1 MPLHALTVDLED
13 WHQLL
18 HRRVTGRVRAPTQ
31 HVIADTHRLLDLL
44 DEHAVHATFF
54 VVGAGAE
61 SYPEL
66 VREVARRG
74 HEIGSHTYAHEPIY
88 RQEPDEFRADVARSR
103 QQLQDLTGQPVLG
116 FRAPEFSVGH
126 LGHWAFAVLADVGF
140 AYDSSVFP
148 VSGARYGIPDAPQ
161 APFPIET
168 PGGTLWE
175 FPLATWDVGR
185 RRLPVAG
192 GSYYRLMPRAVL
204 RRALR
209 RIERARRPAV
219 LYFHP
224 YEFHRGWL
232 YLSGLSWRQRLN
244 AAHLR
249 FGVLH
254 NLATGAVGGRLRSLL
269 AEFKFAPLRELYRE
283 HTATAGVPAASLAVS
298 RTNDSRYS

>member
-1 MPLHALTVDLED
+1 MTLHGLKVDLED

-18 HRRVTGRVRAPTQ
+18 HRRVTGGVRPPTQ

-44 DEHAVHATFF
+44 DERGTRATFF
-54 VVGAGAE
+54 VLGAVAE

-74 HEIGSHTYAHEPIY
+74 HEIGSHTYAHELIY
-88 RQEPDEFRADVARSR
+88 RQQPDEFRADVSRSR
-103 QQLQDLTGQPVLG
+103 RQLQDLTGQPVLG

-126 LGHWAFAVLADVGF
+126 LGHWAFGVLAETGF

-148 VSGARYGIPDAPQ
+148 IGGARYGIPDAPQ
-161 APFPIET
+161 SPFPIET
-168 PGGTLWE
+168 PAGPILE
-175 FPLATWDVGR
+175 FPLATWDVRR

-192 GSYYRLMPRAVL
+192 GSYYRLMPRRVL
-204 RRALR
+204 RRALEQ
-209 RIERARRPAV
+209 IERARRPAV

-254 NLATGAVGGRLRSLL
+254 NVATGAVSGRLRSLL

-283 HTATAGVPAASLAVS
+283 HTVTAGVPAVSLAVS
-298 RTNDSRYS
+298 PTNDSRYS